1 MDEYFEQ
8 HDCLH
13 HPSFVQLTDT
23 LVAATLNYYNT
34 DFGTLLETEIAQNLS
49 GTGSRFAGLKR
60 YGSVRLP
67 AIADTAG
74 KEAAAHAF
82 LELLDGF
89 ADGGLADVKL
99 LGSLGDIAC
108 VGYCIKNP
116 IG

>member
-67 AIADTAG
+67 AICSPTCSAMPPFTSCAAICLIFIWMKTA
-74 KEAAAHAF
+74 
-82 LELLDGF
+82 
-89 ADGGLADVKL
+89 
-99 LGSLGDIAC
+99 
-108 VGYCIKNP
+108 
-116 IG
+116 

>member
-49 GTGSRFAGLKR
+49 GTGGTSPSSSPTNMT
-60 YGSVRLP
+60 GSV
-67 AIADTAG
+67 ADN
-74 KEAAAHAF
+74 H
-82 LELLDGF
+82 
-89 ADGGLADVKL
+89 
-99 LGSLGDIAC
+99 
-108 VGYCIKNP
+108 
-116 IG
+116 